1 MERISLEPLSVRGV
15 PVIDVVA
22 AALLPTSASIGLL
35 GLEARIRIV
44 RVKRQHFSHA
54 HGIHQVIAAPNLLIV
69 AASSDDPVTRL
80 RRSADGRLAGRQRAP
95 SIKWVSPNAAAV
107 AHDVGIQPH
116 PHGWRSRG
124 TAETALPSCIV
135 PPSFQLMAN
144 RR

>member
-54 HGIHQVIAAPNLLIV
+54 HGIHQVIAAPNLLIF

-80 RRSADGRLAGRQRAP
+80 RRSAAVRFAGSQRAP
-95 SIKWVSPNAAAV
+95 SINVFCRQSPFV
-107 AHDVGIQPH
+107 RPKSKDRLV
-116 PHGWRSRG
+116 
-124 TAETALPSCIV
+124 
-135 PPSFQLMAN
+135 
-144 RR
+144 

>member
-80 RRSADGRLAGRQRAP
+80 RRSADGRSEEHTSELQSLMRI
-95 SIKWVSPNAAAV
+95 SYAV
-107 AHDVGIQPH
+107 FC
-116 PHGWRSRG
+116 
-124 TAETALPSCIV
+124 LKKK
-135 PPSFQLMAN
+135 
-144 RR
+144 